1 MKNQGARRTIDWPLF
16 YETGR
21 IFLKNPQ
28 GGAMVTRKDRFAG
41 FFSKQETMTASERRQ
56 FQNRR
61 LRQIIAYAYEKAPAV
76 KKKLD
81 KAKVKPG
88 DIKTVKDLERLS
100 ITEKADLVG
109 MQKKN
114 PPFGGFNGVPAEE
127 LRRIFISPGPIY
139 EPGEMVYE
147 DNRWAQGLYA
157 GGFRPGD
164 ICQVT
169 FNFHLVPFAFML
181 DSSLKLL
188 GCRSIPAGVGNT
200 ELQVQIMKDLK
211 VTGFL
216 GTPSFLFSAM
226 QKAKEL
232 GFNPKKD
239 LSLKVAFVAAEMLPE
254 SLRDNLES
262 ELGLI
267 CRQSYGTA
275 DVGCLGFECIEKN
288 GMHFP
293 DDCIVEIV
301 DPLTGKQL
309 EPGEV
314 GEVVGTCFNKVYPLI
329 RFGSGDLSYIS
340 DEPCPCGR
348 TTPRLVKIV
357 GRVDQVTKVKGMFI
371 HPGLVDSVAAKFS
384 EICACQVI
392 VTREGHQ
399 DKMTF
404 LAELSQPCPNPKD
417 LTQNL
422 KKVIQEIL
430 RIRGEVQILP
440 KGAIPQ
446 GAKKIDDKRVWD

>member
-1 MKNQGARRTIDWPLF
+1 MISK
-16 YETGR
+16 
-21 IFLKNPQ
+21 
-28 GGAMVTRKDRFAG
+28 KDRYTG
-41 FFSKQETMTASERRQ
+41 YFSKLETMTASERRQ
-56 FQNRR
+56 FQNRK
-61 LRQIIAYAYEKAPAV
+61 LKQIIAYAYEKAPAI

-81 KAKVKPG
+81 KAKMKPG
-88 DIKTVKDLERLS
+88 EFKTVKDLEKLS

-114 PPFGGFNGVPAEE
+114 PPFGGFLGVGPEE
-127 LRRIFISPGPIY
+127 LNRIFVSPGPIY
-139 EPGEMVYE
+139 EPGEMDYE

-157 GGFRPGD
+157 GGFRAGD

-181 DSSLKLL
+181 DSSLKML

-200 ELQVQIMKDLK
+200 ELQVEIMKNLK

-216 GTPSFLFSAM
+216 GTPSFLFSAI

-232 GFNPKKD
+232 GLNPKKD
-239 LSLKVAFVAAEMLPE
+239 LALKVAFVAAEMLPE
-254 SLRDNLES
+254 SLRDSLES
-262 ELGLI
+262 ELGI
-267 CRQSYGTA
+267 IVRQSYGTA
-275 DVGCLGFECIEKN
+275 DIGCLGFECIEKN

-301 DPLTGKQL
+301 DPQTGRQL

-314 GEVVGTCFNKVYPLI
+314 GEVVGTCFNHVYPLI

-348 TTPRLVKIV
+348 TSPRLIKIV

-384 EICACQVI
+384 EICACQVV
-392 VTREGHQ
+392 VTRDGHQ

-404 LAELSQPCPNPKD
+404 KAELSQPCPDPNT
-417 LTQNL
+417 LSEAV

-430 RIRGEVQILP
+430 RIRGEVQFLP
-440 KGAIPQ
+440 KGSLPL
-446 GAKKIDDKRVWD
+446 GTKKIEDRRVWD

>member
-1 MKNQGARRTIDWPLF
+1 MISKTER
-16 YETGR
+16 Y
-21 IFLKNPQ
+21 
-28 GGAMVTRKDRFAG
+28 AG
-41 FFSKQETMTASERRQ
+41 YFSKLETMTTSERRQ
-56 FQNRR
+56 FQNRK
-61 LRQIIAYAYEKAPAV
+61 LKQIIAYAYEKAPAI

-88 DIKTVKDLERLS
+88 DIRTVKDLEKLS

-109 MQKKN
+109 MQKKK
-114 PPFGGFNGVPAEE
+114 PPFGGFLGVAPEE

-157 GGFRPGD
+157 GGFRAGD
-164 ICQVT
+164 ICQIT

-181 DSSLKLL
+181 DSSLKML

-200 ELQVQIMKDLK
+200 ELQVQIMKNLK

-216 GTPSFLFSAM
+216 GTPSFLFSAI

-232 GFNPKKD
+232 GLNPKKD
-239 LSLKVAFVAAEMLPE
+239 LALKVAFVAAEMLPE
-254 SLRDNLES
+254 SLRDSLES

-267 CRQSYGTA
+267 VRQSYGTA
-275 DVGCLGFECIEKN
+275 DIGSLGFECIEKN

-301 DPLTGKQL
+301 DPQTGRQL
-309 EPGEV
+309 GPGEV
-314 GEVVGTCFNKVYPLI
+314 GEVVGTCFNHVYPLI
-329 RFGSGDLSYIS
+329 RFGSGDLSYFS

-348 TTPRLVKIV
+348 TSPRLIKIV

-371 HPGLVDSVAAKFS
+371 HPGLVDLVAAKFS
-384 EICACQVI
+384 EICACQVV
-392 VTREGHQ
+392 VTRAGHQ

-404 LAELSQPCPNPKD
+404 RAELSQPCPDQKN
-417 LTQNL
+417 LSEAL

-440 KGAIPQ
+440 KGSLPP
-446 GAKKIDDKRVWD
+446 GTKKIEDKRVWE